1 MRTFRPY
8 VLVLLAS
15 LLAACGPGASTA
27 PSASPPAAASPSAAA
42 SDSAEPS
49 ASPSDEASASAS
61 PEPSGSAT
69 ADGVSEECM
78 AENLQTKTAGT
89 LTIGTDN
96 PAFPPYF
103 LPREGGNTEPW
114 DPSQGDPTTGEGFE
128 SAVAYAVAE
137 ALGFSEDQV
146 EWVVAPFANS
156 FAPGPKE
163 FDFDINQVSFTEERT
178 ENADLSEG
186 YYFGNQAVVVAEDG
200 EFADATT
207 ITELK
212 EARLGAQVGTT
223 SFSAIEEVIQPNVEP
238 SVYDSNDAAID
249 ALDAG
254 QIDGIV
260 VDLPTAFYVIFVQTE
275 GNTVVGQIGPDVGA
289 EPQPFSLVLEK
300 DSPITDCVNEAIL
313 SLREAGTLDDL
324 ALEWLEDETVPQL
337 QP

>member
-8 VLVLLAS
+8 VLLLLAG
-15 LLAACGPGASTA
+15 LLSACTSGAQPSPSASTA
-27 PSASPPAAASPSAAA
+27 VSAPASASSPASP
-42 SDSAEPS
+42 SAEPS
-49 ASPSDEASASAS
+49 ASASAAVSA
-61 PEPSGSAT
+61 EPSGSAT
-69 ADGVSEECM
+69 AGGVSEECQ
-78 AENLQTKTAGT
+78 ADNLETKTAGT
-89 LTIGTDN
+89 LTVGTDN

-146 EWVVAPFANS
+146 EWVVVPFANS

-163 FDFDINQVSFTEERT
+163 FDFNINQVSFTEERA

-212 EARLGAQVGTT
+212 DARLGAQVGTT
-223 SFSAIEEVIQPNVEP
+223 SFEAIEGVIQPNVEA

-249 ALDAG
+249 ALEAG
-254 QIDGIV
+254 QIDGVV
-260 VDLPTAFYVIFVQTE
+260 VDLPTAFFIIFVQTE
-275 GNTVVGQIGPDVGA
+275 GNTVIGQIGPDAGA

-300 DSPITDCVNEAIL
+300 DSPITECVNEAIL
-313 SLREAGTLDDL
+313 ALREDGTLDDL
-324 ALEWLEDETVPQL
+324 AVEWLEDETVPQL